1 MWHAV
6 QRPIHLH
13 QSESRH
19 IACKSLKYYIG
30 LIAMTMMDSP
40 CTACS
45 SNHDVTI
52 IVIIFAVLPVKLPVT
67 QNAPRRDTPRISAS
81 TAVAF
86 ETLICRLISVDYCQ
100 PRQLVYC
107 DRWHGLRASA
117 YQYLD
122 TEYWIFI
129 ILQYTTNC
137 KWCNI
142 TALTP

>member
-1 MWHAV
+1 
-6 QRPIHLH
+6 
-13 QSESRH
+13 
-19 IACKSLKYYIG
+19 
-30 LIAMTMMDSP
+30 MTMMDSP

-100 PRQLVYC
+100 PRQLVYTAT
-107 DRWHGLRASA
+107 G
-117 YQYLD
+117 D
-122 TEYWIFI
+122 TACGQCIPVSRYRV
-129 ILQYTTNC
+129 L
-137 KWCNI
+137 NI
-142 TALTP
+142 H